1 MCPGCMTAAA
11 LQELG
16 PNPAAALL
24 ALFARSLARPGSA
37 PPNTGAAA
45 ANVRTAASVSA
56 NANQGG

>member
-24 ALFARSLARPGSA
+24 ALIARSLGRSGRAPG
-37 PPNTGAAA
+37 TGAESAKEQ
-45 ANVRTAASVSA
+45 TAATA
-56 NANQGG
+56 FPNANQGG

>member
-37 PPNTGAAA
+37 PNTGAAA